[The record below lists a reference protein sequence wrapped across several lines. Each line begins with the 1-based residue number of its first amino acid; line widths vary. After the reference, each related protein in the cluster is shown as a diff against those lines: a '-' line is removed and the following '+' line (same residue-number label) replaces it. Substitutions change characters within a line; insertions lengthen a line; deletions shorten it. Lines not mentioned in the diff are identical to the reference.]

1 MIAHI
6 GPVPLEEALPLV
18 GSVGTALLLGRAW
31 IALHLLRRREPGT

>member
-1 MIAHI
+1 VIAHI

-31 IALHLLRRREPGT
+31 MALHLLRGRQRGT

>member
-1 MIAHI
+1 VIAHI

-31 IALHLLRRREPGT
+31 IALHLPRGRERGT

>member
-18 GSVGTALLLGRAW
+18 GSVGTALLLGRVW
-31 IALHLLRRREPGT
+31 IALYLLRRREPGR